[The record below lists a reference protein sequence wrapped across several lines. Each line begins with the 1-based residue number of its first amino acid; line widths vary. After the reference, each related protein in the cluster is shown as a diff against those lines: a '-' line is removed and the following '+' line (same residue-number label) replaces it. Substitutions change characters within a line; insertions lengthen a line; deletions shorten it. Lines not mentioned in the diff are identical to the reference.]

1 MKLYTINQELQAVQT
16 MLEEWAIEH
25 DGDITDFPLNENL
38 AGIEMAR
45 ENKLLSIACVIK
57 DYESDA
63 DGIDAEM
70 KRLAQRKKSAQ
81 SKADSIR
88 SWLER
93 NIDQGEKFSD
103 SRAEISW
110 RASKSVDVQCE
121 PEQLPDNFQ
130 RVTVAADKT
139 AIKDALSKGELIPGC
154 SLVTRQNMQV
164 K

>member
-1 MKLYTINQELQAVQT
+1 MKLYTINQELQAVQA

-38 AGIEMAR
+38 AGIEMER

-57 DYESDA
+57 DYESDV

-70 KRLAQRKKSAQ
+70 KKLAQRKKSAQ
-81 SKADSIR
+81 SKADSVR

-103 SRAEISW
+103 SRAAISW
-110 RASKSVDVQCE
+110 RASKSVEVNCE
-121 PEQLPDNFQ
+121 PEQLPENMQ
-130 RVTVAADKT
+130 RVTIAADKA
-139 AIKDALSKGELIPGC
+139 AIKDALSKGESIQGC
-154 SLVTRQNMQV
+154 ALVTRQNMQV